1 MNKAP
6 KVLAFDVFGTVVDW
20 HGSIANEVSRLGLP
34 VDPDAFTTAWRQ
46 GYRPAMARVRSGELP
61 WTKIDDLHHMILI
74 DVLKA
79 FKVHSLSES
88 QIQHLNLVWHR
99 LNPWPEAVEGLHQLK
114 RQFTIVTLSN
124 GNMGLLANMAKNA
137 GLPWDLILSAEVFR
151 HYKPDPETYLGVA
164 EIFNLSA
171 EEVML
176 VAAHKDDLESAH
188 ACGLQTAF
196 IERPLEFG
204 KNHIRND
211 LHVEQFTNY
220 HAKDFLD
227 LARQLGVSDPDQH

>member
-1 MNKAP
+1 MNTKP

-20 HGSIANEVSRLGLP
+20 HGSIAAEVTRLGLQA
-34 VDPDAFTTAWRQ
+34 DPDAFATAWRQ

-61 WTKIDDLHHMILI
+61 WTKIDDLHRMILN
-74 DVLKA
+74 DVLKT
-79 FKVHSLSES
+79 FQINSLSEA
-88 QIQHLNLVWHR
+88 QIQDLNLVWHR
-99 LNPWPEAVEGLHQLK
+99 LQPWSEAVEGLYQLK
-114 RQFTIVTLSN
+114 SQFTIVTLSN
-124 GNMGLLANMAKNA
+124 GNLGLLANMAKNA

-164 EIFNLSA
+164 ETFNLSP

-176 VAAHKDDLESAH
+176 VAAHKDDLEAAH

-196 IERPLEFG
+196 IERPQEFG
-204 KNHIRND
+204 KNHVRDD

-220 HAKDFLD
+220 HAKDFVD
-227 LARQLGVSDPDQH
+227 LARQLSALDRVEG

>member
-6 KVLAFDVFGTVVDW
+6 KVLAFDVFGTVGDW
-20 HGSIANEVSRLGLP
+20 HGSIAAEVTRLGLQ
-34 VDPDAFTTAWRQ
+34 VDPDAFATAWRQ
-46 GYRPAMARVRSGELP
+46 GYKPAMARVRSGELP
-61 WTKIDDLHHMILI
+61 WTKIDDLHRMILD
-74 DVLKA
+74 DVLKT
-79 FKVHSLSES
+79 FKITSLTET
-88 QIQHLNLVWHR
+88 QVQNLNLVWHR
-99 LNPWPEAVEGLHQLK
+99 LTPWSETVEGLHKLK
-114 RQFTIVTLSN
+114 SQFTIVTLSN
-124 GNMGLLANMAKNA
+124 GNLGLLANMAKNA

-164 EIFNLSA
+164 DTFNVLP

-176 VAAHKDDLESAH
+176 VAAHKDDLVAAH

-204 KNHIRND
+204 KNHQRDD

-227 LARQLGVSDPDQH
+227 LARQLGI

>member
-1 MNKAP
+1 MNNLHMNTKP

-20 HGSIANEVSRLGLP
+20 HGSIAAEVTRLGLP
-34 VDPDAFTTAWRQ
+34 VDPDAFATAWRQ

-61 WTKIDDLHHMILI
+61 WTKIDDLHRMILD
-74 DVLKA
+74 DVLKT
-79 FKVHSLSES
+79 FKINSLSEA
-88 QIQHLNLVWHR
+88 QIQDLNLVWHR
-99 LNPWPEAVEGLHQLK
+99 LTPWSEAVEGLYKLK
-114 RQFTIVTLSN
+114 SQFTIVTLSN
-124 GNMGLLANMAKNA
+124 GNLGLLANMAKNA

-164 EIFNLSA
+164 ETFNISP

-176 VAAHKDDLESAH
+176 VAAHKDDLEAAH

-196 IERPLEFG
+196 IERPMEFG
-204 KNHIRND
+204 KNHLRND

-227 LARQLGVSDPDQH
+227 LARQLNA

>member
-20 HGSIANEVSRLGLP
+20 HGSIAAEVTRLGLQ
-34 VDPDAFTTAWRQ
+34 VDPDAFATAWRQ
-46 GYRPAMARVRSGELP
+46 GYKPAMARVRSGELP
-61 WTKIDDLHHMILI
+61 WTKIDDLHRMILD
-74 DVLKA
+74 DVLKT
-79 FKVHSLSES
+79 FKITSLTEG
-88 QIQHLNLVWHR
+88 QVQDLNLVWHR
-99 LNPWPEAVEGLHQLK
+99 LTPWSETVEGLHKLK
-114 RQFTIVTLSN
+114 SQFTIVTLSN
-124 GNMGLLANMAKNA
+124 GNLGLLANMAKNA

-164 EIFNLSA
+164 DTFNVLP

-176 VAAHKDDLESAH
+176 VAAHKDDLVAAH

-204 KNHIRND
+204 KNHQRDD

-227 LARQLGVSDPDQH
+227 LARQLGI